1 MENNIV
7 INMPGRDGK
16 EETYYINQAM
26 WQTQRDWY
34 LAMENAIRAD
44 LVKKNQELYNL
55 KINGRK

>member
-1 MENNIV
+1 MVFTIKLKS
-7 INMPGRDGK
+7 GK